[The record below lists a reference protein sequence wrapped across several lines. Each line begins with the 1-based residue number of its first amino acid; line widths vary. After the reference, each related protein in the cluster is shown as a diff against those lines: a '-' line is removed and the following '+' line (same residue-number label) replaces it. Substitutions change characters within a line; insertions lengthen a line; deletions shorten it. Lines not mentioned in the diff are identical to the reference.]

1 VNNFKDLAN
10 FDSIAWDIDGTLV
23 DSPMS
28 EKFREFITKYP
39 DKNHCLMTFRTHQLV
54 NLIESDLAKA
64 GFKDISIFK
73 AVYCIPE
80 IIWLNWAVVNDQR
93 RLGKITG
100 KLLYPEIQYM
110 EWKGFTCKTH
120 GYKALVRQYQ
130 RL

>member
-1 VNNFKDLAN
+1 
-10 FDSIAWDIDGTLV
+10 
-23 DSPMS
+23 
-28 EKFREFITKYP
+28 
-39 DKNHCLMTFRTHQLV
+39 
-54 NLIESDLAKA
+54 LAKA

-120 GYKALVRQYQ
+120 GYKALVDDNIRDCKMGCNRYEIK
-130 RL
+130 LFDVAEFNNT